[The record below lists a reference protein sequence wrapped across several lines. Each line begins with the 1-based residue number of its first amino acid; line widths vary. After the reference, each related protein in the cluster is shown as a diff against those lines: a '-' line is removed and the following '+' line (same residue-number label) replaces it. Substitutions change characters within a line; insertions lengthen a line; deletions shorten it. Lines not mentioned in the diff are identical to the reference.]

1 MDILHI
7 FGSINFGLMKRFL
20 ILLMMVALTVQAQA
34 RRRSDVPQAYAYGS
48 SVDVLGGFVG
58 MPFSVSGDSGNAC
71 GIGAG
76 GEFQMRYSHFFGKHL
91 GAFVSFSI
99 LGTDIDDVSYFGA
112 VNRADGGRYRYG
124 RLTNDI
130 YSFRNGAELFGCDN
144 SFSAAAFQI
153 GAAYRYDFGGWSLR
167 PMVGIGVGSLRGNS
181 FSYRRIPRDG
191 SAPTGVTY
199 RVTES
204 YLDYMEEPVS
214 DNKSI
219 TAVLSASLQLTYTFN
234 RHFYISAECGFKCF
248 PNSFNYEK
256 VSYQFKKAFEPTNWA
271 ESVAWSELGDRYVLD
286 MDSAVSTAARLP
298 FNFLNINFGIGWN
311 IGMNRYQSGRYSK

>member
-1 MDILHI
+1 
-7 FGSINFGLMKRFL
+7 MKRFL
-20 ILLMMVALTVQAQA
+20 ILLLALALAVPTQA
-34 RRRSDVPQAYAYGS
+34 RRQPNVPQAYAYGS
-48 SVDVLGGFVG
+48 SLDIQGGFVG
-58 MPFSVSGDSGNAC
+58 MPFSVSGDAGKAC
-71 GIGAG
+71 GFGGG
-76 GEFQMRYSHFFGKHL
+76 GEFQMRYSHFFGKHW
-91 GAFVSFSI
+91 GAFVSFSF
-99 LGTDIDDVSYFGA
+99 LGTDIDDVNYFGT

-124 RLTNDI
+124 RLANDI
-130 YSFRNGAELFGCDN
+130 YYFENGKNLLGRDN
-144 SFSAAAFQI
+144 SFSATAFQV

-167 PMVGIGVGSLRGNS
+167 PMVGVGLGIFDGNA

-191 SAPTGVTY
+191 SAPTGVAY
-199 RVTES
+199 HVAES
-204 YLDYMEEPVS
+204 YLDYMADPVY
-214 DNKSI
+214 DNRSSL